1 MKSKA
6 GLLLATCWVS
16 VTFCSTL
23 VAQTKMVDLISKD
36 WKGPIASVTYFKA
49 LPGKIE
55 TYSNWLDDVGK
66 PVDDWAVEHGAFES
80 VKTYVNPDPNAP
92 WTHMR
97 VFTFKNREQQ
107 KGMAKVMDA
116 AHKAM
121 YPDEAKREAALGHKD
136 DLRVALGGTIMQIL
150 K

>member
-1 MKSKA
+1 MKAKA

-23 VAQTKMVDLISKD
+23 VAQTKMVDLVSKD

>member
-1 MKSKA
+1 MKTKLQSFVLA
-6 GLLLATCWVS
+6 CLLGAALS
-16 VTFCSTL
+16 STL
-23 VAQTKMVDLISKD
+23 AAQTKMVDLIPKD
-36 WKGPIASVTYFKA
+36 WKGPIATVTYFKA
-49 LPGKIE
+49 NPGKIE
-55 TYSNWLDDVGK
+55 IYSKWLDEVGK

>member
-1 MKSKA
+1 MKTYARSLFITSLVTVIYCPA
-6 GLLLATCWVS
+6 LLG
-16 VTFCSTL
+16 
-23 VAQTKMVDLISKD
+23 QTKMVDLVSKE

-49 LPGKIE
+49 LPGKID

-116 AHKAM
+116 AHKAL

>member
-1 MKSKA
+1 MNTYARSLLRICLVSA
-6 GLLLATCWVS
+6 VFCPGLVG
-16 VTFCSTL
+16 
-23 VAQTKMVDLISKD
+23 QTKMVDLVSKE
-36 WKGPIASVTYFKA
+36 WKGPIANVTYFKA
-49 LPGKIE
+49 LPGKIDI
-55 TYSNWLDDVGK
+55 YSNWLDEVGK

-116 AHKAM
+116 AHKAL

-136 DLRVALGGTIMQIL
+136 DLRVALGGTVMQIL

>member
-1 MKSKA
+1 
-6 GLLLATCWVS
+6 
-16 VTFCSTL
+16 
-23 VAQTKMVDLISKD
+23 MVDLVSKD

-49 LPGKIE
+49 LPGKID
-55 TYSNWLDDVGK
+55 TYSNWIDEIGK
-66 PVDDWAVEHGAFES
+66 PVDDWAEEHGAFVS

-116 AHKAM
+116 AHKAL
-121 YPDEAKREAALGHKD
+121 YPDEAKREAALGHKE
-136 DLRVALGGTIMQIL
+136 DLRVALGGTVMQIL

>member
-1 MKSKA
+1 MKTYLRS
-6 GLLLATCWVS
+6 LLCMCLASATLCPA
-16 VTFCSTL
+16 L
-23 VAQTKMVDLISKD
+23 VAQTKMVDLVSKD

-55 TYSNWLDDVGK
+55 AYSNWLDDVGK

-121 YPDEAKREAALGHKD
+121 YPDEAKREAALGHKED
-136 DLRVALGGTIMQIL
+136 MRVALGGTIMQIL